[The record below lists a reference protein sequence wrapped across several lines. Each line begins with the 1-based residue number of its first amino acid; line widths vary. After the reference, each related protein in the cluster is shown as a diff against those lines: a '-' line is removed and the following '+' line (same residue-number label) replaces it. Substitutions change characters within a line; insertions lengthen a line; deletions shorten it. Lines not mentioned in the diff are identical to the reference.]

1 MMFINVLSAEITFKT
16 GNNAIRKSCA
26 PGCTRQ
32 LCHTPSRL
40 LLVTS
45 WPLGTVSSGIFIF
58 GVLPFCFF
66 DRLNITG
73 IVKRTLTALP
83 SAIPG
88 DHLGIVFTT
97 RKASSSNSGSTP
109 LTTFPCPG
117 VPSSITTNWII
128 TRPETPF
135 FWASTG
141 YFTLVAKYFIMA
153 CMPPGNFG
161 ISSGI
166 K

>member
-1 MMFINVLSAEITFKT
+1 MQSENHVHRA
-16 GNNAIRKSCA
+16 A
-26 PGCTRQ
+26 
-32 LCHTPSRL
+32 
-40 LLVTS
+40 
-45 WPLGTVSSGIFIF
+45 PLGTVSSGIFIF

-97 RKASSSNSGSTP
+97 RKASSSNRGSTP

-141 YFTLVAKYFIMA
+141 YFTLVAKYSSWLACLPETSASHRELNKLPHYLFWGLTLSVQTMA
-153 CMPPGNFG
+153 NTETTL
-161 ISSGI
+161 
-166 K
+166 